1 MFISNLLMMKNN
13 KRVLVV
19 SNNCF
24 SPSNSN
30 GRTLGNLF
38 YGWPKECLAQMCVIA
53 KDPMWEL
60 CDNYYCLED
69 QTVLDAFM
77 HCKKAVGRRLVK
89 QETSS
94 DSSTAVDTQCKH
106 VGRKTLPR
114 IMMREMVW
122 AAKRWQSK
130 DFEQWV
136 NDFNPDL
143 VVFQFGDSSFMIDIA
158 LSVAKSR
165 NIPLVVYNT
174 EGYYFFNKFWHYRSA
189 WDAILFPLFKQ
200 SYRKN
205 VRRLMQYA
213 AHSVYLNYEL
223 KGDYDEEFHKPST
236 VIYNSSSMQRFISP
250 LFADKVPHISYLG
263 GLGHG
268 RDLAIM
274 DVGEVLQSIDTRFYI
289 DVYGPAMESVVKK
302 IKISAGVRYH
312 GTVSYDIVKEVMGK
326 SDILFYV
333 EPSSD
338 SDNQLRYGFSTKIAD
353 SVISGK
359 CFVLYTPK
367 DLACAKYV
375 FDNHCGWT
383 AETKDDLRDV
393 LLRVINNKQEREKIL
408 EQAQIVAQKNHSY
421 EGNARK
427 FQTVLQNA

>member
-1 MFISNLLMMKNN
+1 MNN
-13 KRVLVV
+13 KKRVLVI

-89 QETSS
+89 QKTSS
-94 DSSTAVDTQCKH
+94 DSSTAVDTQRKH

-136 NDFNPDL
+136 DDFNPDL
-143 VVFQFGDSSFMIDIA
+143 VVLQFGDSSFMIDIA

-174 EGYYFFNKFWHYRSA
+174 EGYYFFNKFWYYRSA
-189 WDAILFPLFKQ
+189 WDEILFPLFKQ
-200 SYRKN
+200 SYRKS

-213 AHSVYLNYEL
+213 THSVYLNDEL
-223 KGDYDEEFHKPST
+223 KEDYDEEFHKPST

-274 DVGEVLQSIDTRFYI
+274 DVGKVLQSIDTRFYI
-289 DVYGPAMESVVKK
+289 DVYGPADKDVLKRLSNAKGVK
-302 IKISAGVRYH
+302 YH
-312 GTVSYDIVKEVMGK
+312 GMVSYDKVIDIINE
-326 SDILFYV
+326 SDVLFHV
-333 EPSSD
+333 EPISED
-338 SDNQLRYGFSTKIAD
+338 YNHLKYGFSGKIAD
-353 SVISGK
+353 SVSSGK
-359 CFVLYTPK
+359 CFVLYAPK
-367 DLACAKYV
+367 ELACSKYIIETGAGWFADNKAKLKEV
-375 FDNHCGWT
+375 IVNIMNNT
-383 AETKDDLRDV
+383 KERNAVLEKAKVVAE
-393 LLRVINNKQEREKIL
+393 
-408 EQAQIVAQKNHSY
+408 KNHSF

-427 FQTVLQNA
+427 FQNILLNV

>member
-1 MFISNLLMMKNN
+1 
-13 KRVLVV
+13 
-19 SNNCF
+19 
-24 SPSNSN
+24 
-30 GRTLGNLF
+30 
-38 YGWPKECLAQMCVIA
+38 
-53 KDPMWEL
+53 
-60 CDNYYCLED
+60 
-69 QTVLDAFM
+69 
-77 HCKKAVGRRLVK
+77 
-89 QETSS
+89 
-94 DSSTAVDTQCKH
+94 
-106 VGRKTLPR
+106 
-114 IMMREMVW
+114 
-122 AAKRWQSK
+122 
-130 DFEQWV
+130 
-136 NDFNPDL
+136 
-143 VVFQFGDSSFMIDIA
+143 MIDIA

-165 NIPLVVYNT
+165 NIPLMVYNT
-174 EGYYFFNKFWHYRSA
+174 EGYYFFNKFWYYRSA
-189 WDAILFPLFKQ
+189 WDAVLFPLFKHGYLK
-200 SYRKN
+200 S

-213 AHSVYLNYEL
+213 AHSVYLNDEL
-223 KGDYDEEFHKPST
+223 KEDYDDEFHKPST
-236 VIYNSSSMQRFISP
+236 VIYNSSSMQRFTSP
-250 LFADKVPHISYLG
+250 LFADEVPHISYLG
-263 GLGHG
+263 GLGHR

-312 GTVSYDIVKEVMGK
+312 GTVSYDTVKEVMGK
-326 SDILFYV
+326 SDILFHV
-333 EPSSD
+333 EPSSN

-427 FQTVLQNA
+427 FQNILLNV

>member
-1 MFISNLLMMKNN
+1 MNN
-13 KRVLVV
+13 KKRVLVV

-38 YGWPKECLAQMCVIA
+38 YGWPKENLAQFCVIA
-53 KDPMWEL
+53 KDPAWDV

>member
-1 MFISNLLMMKNN
+1 MKNN

-38 YGWPKECLAQMCVIA
+38 YGWPKENIAQFCVIA
-53 KDPMWEL
+53 QDPAWDV

-94 DSSTAVDTQCKH
+94 DSSTAVDTQRKH

-136 NDFNPDL
+136 DDFNPDL
-143 VVFQFGDSSFMIDIA
+143 VVLQFGDSSFMIDIA

-174 EGYYFFNKFWHYRSA
+174 EGYYFFNKFWYYRSA
-189 WDAILFPLFKQ
+189 WDAVLFPLFKHG
-200 SYRKN
+200 YLKN

-213 AHSVYLNYEL
+213 AHSVYLNDEL
-223 KGDYDEEFHKPST
+223 KEDYDDEFHKPST

-312 GTVSYDIVKEVMGK
+312 GTVSYDTVKEVMGK
-326 SDILFYV
+326 SDILFHV
-333 EPSSD
+333 EPSSN

-427 FQTVLQNA
+427 FQNILLNV

>member
-1 MFISNLLMMKNN
+1 MNN
-13 KRVLVV
+13 KKRVLVI

-94 DSSTAVDTQCKH
+94 DSSTAVDTQRKH

-122 AAKRWQSK
+122 AAKRWHSK

-136 NDFNPDL
+136 DDFNPDL
-143 VVFQFGDSSFMIDIA
+143 VVLQFGDSSFMIDIA

-174 EGYYFFNKFWHYRSA
+174 EGYYFFNKFWYYRSA
-189 WDAILFPLFKQ
+189 WDAVLFPLFKQ
-200 SYRKN
+200 SYRKS

-213 AHSVYLNYEL
+213 AHSVYLNDEL
-223 KGDYDEEFHKPST
+223 KEDYDEEFHKPST
-236 VIYNSSSMQRFISP
+236 VIYNSSSMQRFTSP
-250 LFADKVPHISYLG
+250 LFADEVPHISYLG

-289 DVYGPAMESVVKK
+289 DVYGPAMESVVNK
-302 IKISAGVRYH
+302 IKKSAGVRYH
-312 GTVSYDIVKEVMGK
+312 GTVSYDTVKEVMGK
-326 SDILFYV
+326 SDILFHV

-393 LLRVINNKQEREKIL
+393 LLRVINNKQERENIL

-421 EGNARK
+421 EGNAHK
-427 FQTVLQNA
+427 FQNILLNV

>member
-1 MFISNLLMMKNN
+1 MNN
-13 KRVLVV
+13 KKRVLVI

-94 DSSTAVDTQCKH
+94 DSSTAVDTQRKH

-114 IMMREMVW
+114 IMMREIVW

-136 NDFNPDL
+136 DDFNPDL
-143 VVFQFGDSSFMIDIA
+143 VVLQFGDSSFMIDIA

-174 EGYYFFNKFWHYRSA
+174 EGYYFFNKFWYYRSA
-189 WDAILFPLFKQ
+189 WDEILFPLFKQ
-200 SYRKN
+200 SYRKS

-213 AHSVYLNYEL
+213 THSVYLNDEL
-223 KGDYDEEFHKPST
+223 KEDYDEEFHKPST
-236 VIYNSSSMQRFISP
+236 VIYNSSSMQRFTSP

-274 DVGEVLQSIDTRFYI
+274 DVGKVLQSIDTRFYI
-289 DVYGPAMESVVKK
+289 DVYGPADKDVLKRLSNAKGVK
-302 IKISAGVRYH
+302 YH
-312 GTVSYDIVKEVMGK
+312 GMVSYDKVIDIINE
-326 SDILFYV
+326 SDVLFHV
-333 EPSSD
+333 EPISED
-338 SDNQLRYGFSTKIAD
+338 YNHLKYGFSGKIAD
-353 SVISGK
+353 SVSSGK
-359 CFVLYTPK
+359 CFVLYAPK
-367 DLACAKYV
+367 ELACSKYIIETGAGWFADNKAKLKEV
-375 FDNHCGWT
+375 IVNIMNNT
-383 AETKDDLRDV
+383 KERNAVLEKAKVVAE
-393 LLRVINNKQEREKIL
+393 
-408 EQAQIVAQKNHSY
+408 KNHSF

-427 FQTVLQNA
+427 FQNILLNV

>member
-1 MFISNLLMMKNN
+1 MMKNN

-53 KDPMWEL
+53 QDPMWEL

-94 DSSTAVDTQCKH
+94 ASSTAVDTQRKH

-143 VVFQFGDSSFMIDIA
+143 VVLQFGDSSFMIDIA

-174 EGYYFFNKFWHYRSA
+174 EGYYFFNKFWYYRST

-200 SYRKN
+200 SYRKS

-213 AHSVYLNYEL
+213 AHSVYLNDEL
-223 KGDYDEEFHKPST
+223 KEDYDEEFHKPST
-236 VIYNSSSMQRFISP
+236 VIYNSSSMQRFTSP
-250 LFADKVPHISYLG
+250 LFADEVPHISYLG

-289 DVYGPAMESVVKK
+289 DVYGPADKDVLKRLSNAKGVK
-302 IKISAGVRYH
+302 YH
-312 GTVSYDIVKEVMGK
+312 GMVSYDKVIDIINK
-326 SDILFYV
+326 SDFLFHV
-333 EPSSD
+333 EPISED
-338 SDNQLRYGFSTKIAD
+338 HNHLKYGFSGKIAD
-353 SVISGK
+353 SVSSGK
-359 CFVLYTPK
+359 SFVLYAPK
-367 DLACAKYV
+367 ELACSKYIIETGAGWFADNKAKLKEV
-375 FDNHCGWT
+375 IVNIMNNT
-383 AETKDDLRDV
+383 KERNAVLEKAKVVAE
-393 LLRVINNKQEREKIL
+393 
-408 EQAQIVAQKNHSY
+408 KNHSFD
-421 EGNARK
+421 GNARK
-427 FQTVLQNA
+427 FQNILLNV

>member
-1 MFISNLLMMKNN
+1 MNN
-13 KRVLVV
+13 KKRVLVI

-89 QETSS
+89 QKTSS
-94 DSSTAVDTQCKH
+94 DSSTAVDTQRKH

-136 NDFNPDL
+136 DDFNPDL
-143 VVFQFGDSSFMIDIA
+143 VVLQFGDSSFMIDIA

-174 EGYYFFNKFWHYRSA
+174 EGYYFFNKFWYYRSA
-189 WDAILFPLFKQ
+189 WDEILFPLFKQ
-200 SYRKN
+200 SYRKS

-213 AHSVYLNYEL
+213 THSVYLNDEL
-223 KGDYDEEFHKPST
+223 KEDYDEEFHKPST
-236 VIYNSSSMQRFISP
+236 VIYNSSSMQRFTSP

-274 DVGEVLQSIDTRFYI
+274 DVGKVLQSIDTRFYI
-289 DVYGPAMESVVKK
+289 DVYGPADKDVLKRLSNAKGVK
-302 IKISAGVRYH
+302 YH
-312 GTVSYDIVKEVMGK
+312 GMVSYDKVIDIINE
-326 SDILFYV
+326 SDVLFHV
-333 EPSSD
+333 EPISED
-338 SDNQLRYGFSTKIAD
+338 YNHLKYGFSGKIAD
-353 SVISGK
+353 SVSSGK
-359 CFVLYTPK
+359 CFVLYAPK
-367 DLACAKYV
+367 ELACSKYIIETGAGWFADNKAKLKEV
-375 FDNHCGWT
+375 IVNIMNNT
-383 AETKDDLRDV
+383 KERNAVLEKAKVVAE
-393 LLRVINNKQEREKIL
+393 
-408 EQAQIVAQKNHSY
+408 KNHSF

-427 FQTVLQNA
+427 FQNILLNV

>member
-1 MFISNLLMMKNN
+1 MNN
-13 KRVLVV
+13 KKRVLVI

-89 QETSS
+89 HETSS
-94 DSSTAVDTQCKH
+94 DSSTAVDTQRKH

-136 NDFNPDL
+136 DDFNPDL
-143 VVFQFGDSSFMIDIA
+143 VVLQFGDSSFMIDIA

-174 EGYYFFNKFWHYRSA
+174 EGYYFFNKFWYYRSA

-200 SYRKN
+200 SYRKS

-213 AHSVYLNYEL
+213 AHSVYLNDEL
-223 KGDYDEEFHKPST
+223 KEDYDEEFHKPST
-236 VIYNSSSMQRFISP
+236 VIYNSSSMQRFTSP

-274 DVGEVLQSIDTRFYI
+274 DVGKVLQSIDTRFYI
-289 DVYGPAMESVVKK
+289 DVYGPADKDVLKRLSNAKGVK
-302 IKISAGVRYH
+302 YH
-312 GTVSYDIVKEVMGK
+312 GMVSYDKVIDIINE
-326 SDILFYV
+326 SDVLFHV
-333 EPSSD
+333 EPISED
-338 SDNQLRYGFSTKIAD
+338 YNHLKYGFSGKIAD
-353 SVISGK
+353 SVSSGK
-359 CFVLYTPK
+359 CFVLYAPK
-367 DLACAKYV
+367 ELACSKYIIETGAGWFADNKAKLKEV
-375 FDNHCGWT
+375 IVNIMNNT
-383 AETKDDLRDV
+383 KERNAVLEKAKVVAE
-393 LLRVINNKQEREKIL
+393 
-408 EQAQIVAQKNHSY
+408 KNHSF

-427 FQTVLQNA
+427 FQNILLNV

>member
-1 MFISNLLMMKNN
+1 MMKNN

-38 YGWPKECLAQMCVIA
+38 YGWPKENLAQFCVIA
-53 KDPMWEL
+53 QDPMWEL

-69 QTVLDAFM
+69 QTVLNAFM

-89 QETSS
+89 QDTTS
-94 DSSTAVDTQCKH
+94 DSPTAVDTQRKH

-143 VVFQFGDSSFMIDIA
+143 VVLQFGDSSFMIDIA

-174 EGYYFFNKFWHYRSA
+174 EGYYFFNKFWYYRSA
-189 WDAILFPLFKQ
+189 WDAVFFPLFKHG
-200 SYRKN
+200 YRKS

-213 AHSVYLNYEL
+213 AHSVYLNDEL
-223 KGDYDEEFHKPST
+223 KEDYDDEFHKPST

-312 GTVSYDIVKEVMGK
+312 GTVSYDTVKEVMGK
-326 SDILFYV
+326 SDILFHV

-427 FQTVLQNA
+427 FQNILLNV

>member
-1 MFISNLLMMKNN
+1 MNN
-13 KRVLVV
+13 KKRVLVI

-94 DSSTAVDTQCKH
+94 DSSTAVDTQRKH

-136 NDFNPDL
+136 DDFNPDL
-143 VVFQFGDSSFMIDIA
+143 VVLQFGDSSFMIDIA

-174 EGYYFFNKFWHYRSA
+174 EGYYFFNKFWYYRSA
-189 WDAILFPLFKQ
+189 WDEILFPLFKQ
-200 SYRKN
+200 SYRKS

-213 AHSVYLNYEL
+213 THSVYLNDEL
-223 KGDYDEEFHKPST
+223 KEDYDEEFHKPST
-236 VIYNSSSMQRFISP
+236 VIYNSSSMQRFTSP

-274 DVGEVLQSIDTRFYI
+274 DVGKVLQSIDTRFYI
-289 DVYGPAMESVVKK
+289 DVYGPADKDVLKRLSNAKGVK
-302 IKISAGVRYH
+302 YH
-312 GTVSYDIVKEVMGK
+312 GMVSYDKVIDIINE
-326 SDILFYV
+326 SDVLFHV
-333 EPSSD
+333 EPISED
-338 SDNQLRYGFSTKIAD
+338 YNHLKYGFSGKIAD
-353 SVISGK
+353 SVSSGK
-359 CFVLYTPK
+359 CFVLYAPK
-367 DLACAKYV
+367 ELACSKYIIETGAGWFADNKAKLKEV
-375 FDNHCGWT
+375 IVNIMNNT
-383 AETKDDLRDV
+383 KERNAVLEKAKVVAE
-393 LLRVINNKQEREKIL
+393 
-408 EQAQIVAQKNHSY
+408 KNHSF

-427 FQTVLQNA
+427 FQNILLNV

>member
-1 MFISNLLMMKNN
+1 MNN
-13 KRVLVV
+13 KKRVLVI

-53 KDPMWEL
+53 QDPMWEL

-69 QTVLDAFM
+69 QTVLDAFL

-94 DSSTAVDTQCKH
+94 DSSTAVDTQRKH

-143 VVFQFGDSSFMIDIA
+143 VVLQFGDSSFMIDIA

-174 EGYYFFNKFWHYRSA
+174 EGYYFFNKFWYYRSA

-200 SYRKN
+200 SYRKS

-213 AHSVYLNYEL
+213 AHSVYLNDEL
-223 KGDYDEEFHKPST
+223 KEDYDEEFHKPST

-250 LFADKVPHISYLG
+250 IFADKVPHISYLG

-274 DVGEVLQSIDTRFYI
+274 DVGKVLQSIDTRFYI
-289 DVYGPAMESVVKK
+289 DVYGPADKDVLKRLSNAKGVK
-302 IKISAGVRYH
+302 YH
-312 GTVSYDIVKEVMGK
+312 GMVSYDKVIDIINE
-326 SDILFYV
+326 SDVLFHV
-333 EPSSD
+333 EPISED
-338 SDNQLRYGFSTKIAD
+338 YNHLKYGFSGKIAD
-353 SVISGK
+353 SVSSGK
-359 CFVLYTPK
+359 CFVLYSPK
-367 DLACAKYV
+367 ELACSKYIIETGAGWFADNKAKLKEV
-375 FDNHCGWT
+375 IVNIMNNT
-383 AETKDDLRDV
+383 KERNAVLEKAKVVAE
-393 LLRVINNKQEREKIL
+393 
-408 EQAQIVAQKNHSY
+408 KNHSF

-427 FQTVLQNA
+427 FQNILLNV

>member
-1 MFISNLLMMKNN
+1 MNN
-13 KRVLVV
+13 KKRVLVV

-94 DSSTAVDTQCKH
+94 DSSTAVDTQRKH

-130 DFEQWV
+130 DFEQWE

-143 VVFQFGDSSFMIDIA
+143 VVLQFGDSSFMINIA

-174 EGYYFFNKFWHYRSA
+174 EGYYFFNKFWYYRSA

-200 SYRKN
+200 SYRKS

-213 AHSVYLNYEL
+213 AHSVYLNDEL
-223 KGDYDEEFHKPST
+223 KEDYDEEFHKPST
-236 VIYNSSSMQRFISP
+236 VIYNSSSMQRFTSP
-250 LFADKVPHISYLG
+250 LFADEVPHISYLG

-289 DVYGPAMESVVKK
+289 DVYGP
-302 IKISAGVRYH
+302 
-312 GTVSYDIVKEVMGK
+312 
-326 SDILFYV
+326 SD
-333 EPSSD
+333 
-338 SDNQLRYGFSTKIAD
+338 K
-353 SVISGK
+353 
-359 CFVLYTPK
+359 
-367 DLACAKYV
+367 
-375 FDNHCGWT
+375 
-383 AETKDDLRDV
+383 DV
-393 LLRVINNKQEREKIL
+393 LKRL
-408 EQAQIVAQKNHSY
+408 S
-421 EGNARK
+421 NAK
-427 FQTVLQNA
+427 GALI

>member
-1 MFISNLLMMKNN
+1 MNN
-13 KRVLVV
+13 KKRVLVI

-94 DSSTAVDTQCKH
+94 DSSTAVDTQRKH

-143 VVFQFGDSSFMIDIA
+143 VVLQFGDSSFMIDIA

-174 EGYYFFNKFWHYRSA
+174 EGYYFFNKFWYYRSA

-200 SYRKN
+200 SYRKS

-213 AHSVYLNYEL
+213 AHSVYLNDEL
-223 KGDYDEEFHKPST
+223 KEDYDEEFHKPST
-236 VIYNSSSMQRFISP
+236 VIYNSSSMQRFTSP

-274 DVGEVLQSIDTRFYI
+274 DVGKVLQSIDTRFYI
-289 DVYGPAMESVVKK
+289 DVYGPADKDVLKRLSNAKGVK
-302 IKISAGVRYH
+302 YH
-312 GTVSYDIVKEVMGK
+312 GMVSYDKVIDIINE
-326 SDILFYV
+326 SDVLFHV
-333 EPSSD
+333 EPISED
-338 SDNQLRYGFSTKIAD
+338 YNHLKYGFSGKIAD
-353 SVISGK
+353 SVSSGK
-359 CFVLYTPK
+359 CFVLYAPK
-367 DLACAKYV
+367 ELACSKYIIETGAGWFADNKAKLKEV
-375 FDNHCGWT
+375 IVNIMNNT
-383 AETKDDLRDV
+383 KERNAVLEKAKVVAE
-393 LLRVINNKQEREKIL
+393 
-408 EQAQIVAQKNHSY
+408 KNHSF

-427 FQTVLQNA
+427 FQNILLNV

>member
-1 MFISNLLMMKNN
+1 
-13 KRVLVV
+13 
-19 SNNCF
+19 
-24 SPSNSN
+24 
-30 GRTLGNLF
+30 
-38 YGWPKECLAQMCVIA
+38 
-53 KDPMWEL
+53 
-60 CDNYYCLED
+60 
-69 QTVLDAFM
+69 
-77 HCKKAVGRRLVK
+77 
-89 QETSS
+89 
-94 DSSTAVDTQCKH
+94 
-106 VGRKTLPR
+106 
-114 IMMREMVW
+114 
-122 AAKRWQSK
+122 
-130 DFEQWV
+130 
-136 NDFNPDL
+136 
-143 VVFQFGDSSFMIDIA
+143 MIDIA

-174 EGYYFFNKFWHYRSA
+174 EGYYFFNKFWYYRSA
-189 WDAILFPLFKQ
+189 WDAILFPLFMQ
-200 SYRKN
+200 SYRKS
-205 VRRLMQYA
+205 VRCLMQYA
-213 AHSVYLNYEL
+213 AHSVYLNDEL
-223 KGDYDEEFHKPST
+223 KEDYDEEFHKPST
-236 VIYNSSSMQRFISP
+236 VIYNSSSMQRFTSP
-250 LFADKVPHISYLG
+250 LFADEVPHISYLG

-312 GTVSYDIVKEVMGK
+312 GTVSYGTVKEVMGK
-326 SDILFYV
+326 SDILFHV

-353 SVISGK
+353 SLISGK

-393 LLRVINNKQEREKIL
+393 LLRVINNKQERENIL
-408 EQAQIVAQKNHSY
+408 EQAKIVAQKNHSY